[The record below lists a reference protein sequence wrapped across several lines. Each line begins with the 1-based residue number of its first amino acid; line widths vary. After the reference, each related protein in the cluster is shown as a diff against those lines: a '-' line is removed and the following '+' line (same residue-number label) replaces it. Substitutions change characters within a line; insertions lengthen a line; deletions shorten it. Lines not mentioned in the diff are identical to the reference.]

1 MNLCC
6 ALTYMFLPLHFF
18 MFLLLCFCTCV
29 RLCLHSI
36 SFCPHVSCPCTFLPS
51 NHVFFPHVLTALT
64 CMFRVLV
71 LFCTHIFCLACF
83 VSLFFLRSH
92 FLPHV
97 FRVLVFVALTFSAS
111 RVSCPC
117 VFCAHIFCLTCC
129 VLVFFCAHIF
139 CLTCFVSLRSRFLP
153 SLVSGPCTFLS
164 SHTYALV
171 HSSPMIMLTLLT
183 RFLHDQACVC
193 NGMCASALMCHR
205 ASFITSSPQL
215 FQLELHVHALYDES
229 EPS

>member
-1 MNLCC
+1 MRCNISEVQHQWCRRGGNCPPAPPPLSYTTDVVPRS
-6 ALTYMFLPLHFF
+6 LHSVTPSLNFLDQPLLHLSTVESRFLPS
-18 MFLLLCFCTCV
+18 CAY
-29 RLCLHSI
+29 
-36 SFCPHVSCPCTFLPS
+36 CPHVHVSCPCAFLHSHFLP
-51 NHVFFPHVLTALT
+51 HV
-64 CMFRVLV
+64 FRVLV
-71 LFCTHIFCLACF
+71 
-83 VSLFFLRSH
+83 FLRSH

-97 FRVLVFVALTFSAS
+97 FRVLVFFALIFSAS
-111 RVSCPC
+111 RVVS
-117 VFCAHIFCLTCC
+117 L
-129 VLVFFCAHIF
+129 FFCAHIF